1 MTLHHVVAVA
11 VEGCLLL
18 DVAIPIHVFDYHG
31 QDRYRFTLAGC
42 RRGPVRTSTGV
53 VLQAEAGLEALTVAD
68 TIVVAGYDDVLEPP
82 PEPLLAALR
91 AAAAR
96 GTRLISICTG
106 AFALAWAGLLDG
118 RPATTHWRSAAQ
130 LAERFPAVSV
140 DPNVL
145 YVDDGDI
152 LTSAGV
158 AAGLDLCL
166 HVVRQDHGAAA
177 AASIARWSVV
187 APHRDGG
194 QAQFIERPIVRPDDG
209 ASLGATRTWALERL
223 HERLGLAC
231 LAAHASVSPR
241 TFSRR
246 FRAETG
252 TKPGPHPCS
261 GCSASAWHARFSSSR
276 TPTYRLVSSRT
287 PVGSPTSQR
296 SDGTS
301 PGSPGP
307 HPPPTAGPFDPHRRP
322 PTPEWSDD
330 PAGVRIRPG
339 RAVGRD
345 RSSRLPRPR
354 VTLSELGGWLH

>member
-1 MTLHHVVAVA
+1 MTPHHVAAVA

-18 DVAIPIHVFDYHG
+18 DVAIPAHVFGHHG

-42 RRGPVRTSTGV
+42 RRGPVGTSSGV
-53 VLQAEAGLEALTVAD
+53 VLQAEAGVEALAVAD
-68 TIVVAGYDDVLEPP
+68 TIVVTGYEDVLEPP

-118 RPATTHWRSAAQ
+118 RRATTHWRSAAQ
-130 LAERFPAVSV
+130 LAARFPSVSV
-140 DPNVL
+140 DPGVL

-177 AASIARWSVV
+177 AASIARWTVV

-194 QAQFIERPIVRPDDG
+194 QAQFIERPIAEPDDT
-209 ASLGATRTWALERL
+209 ASLSATLTWALERL
-223 HERLGLAC
+223 GERLDLAR
-231 LAAHASVSPR
+231 LADHACVSPR

-252 TKPGPHPCS
+252 TTPLQWLLSQRVSRGLQLLEHTDLPV
-261 GCSASAWHARFSSSR
+261 SAVAHACGFADAAAFRR
-276 TPTYRLVSSRT
+276 HLGRATGTTPATYRRAFR
-287 PVGSPTSQR
+287 PEP
-296 SDGTS
+296 DA
-301 PGSPGP
+301 
-307 HPPPTAGPFDPHRRP
+307 AGGKAA
-322 PTPEWSDD
+322 TQ
-330 PAGVRIRPG
+330 
-339 RAVGRD
+339 
-345 RSSRLPRPR
+345 PRM
-354 VTLSELGGWLH
+354 